1 MVILDSHFRYQ
12 AGMRPCKTF
21 IWVGLLL
28 FLPLSATAQSDKRKT
43 LEMQKVR
50 LQDEL
55 QLASKILDDTRK
67 NKELTLSEIQTF
79 QKKIDLRQSLLR
91 NIRREI
97 ELLDEEIQD
106 LKEKIDTLQQEV
118 VEKKAQYAEMI
129 RQARQSKSST
139 SRLMFLLSSKDF
151 NQAIKR
157 VEYLKQ
163 YAEYRRRQVALIK
176 EKEKDIE
183 NNLAELERQKLRK
196 LALSREMAA
205 EQANLIAE
213 KKEQEEK
220 IDAFRTQE
228 KELAA
233 EIEAKEKRSSKLE
246 KQIQELI
253 ALEIKRAR
261 EAAQRREIEE
271 RAMALGLV
279 RGKDFSSN
287 TSNKRLESLITA
299 AKAAQEAESATA
311 SATTDKPES
320 STTSYTMTPEARALA
335 ANFAA
340 NKKRLPWPVERGLVV
355 SQFGRHRHPVAK
367 NVMVRNNGIDIATE
381 QGSTARAAF
390 QGEVSEIIP
399 IPGESLAI
407 LLKHGNYFTLYKN
420 VGVPFVK
427 KGDPV
432 KSGQELG
439 LIFTDKIENKTVLH
453 FEVWNNLEVLDPML
467 WLASK

>member
-1 MVILDSHFRYQ
+1 MVTLVSHFRYP
-12 AGMRPCKTF
+12 AGMRLCKIV
-21 IWVGLLL
+21 IWGLMLL
-28 FLPLSATAQSDKRKT
+28 CLPWSALGQSDKREQ
-43 LEMQKVR
+43 LEAQKVR

-55 QLASKILDDTRK
+55 QLASKILEDTRK
-67 NKELTLSEIQTF
+67 NKKLTLSEIQTF
-79 QKKIDLRQSLLR
+79 QKKIDLRESLLR
-91 NIRREI
+91 NIKREI
-97 ELLDEEIQD
+97 ELLDEEILD
-106 LKEKIDTLQQEV
+106 LNKNIDTLQQEV
-118 VEKKAQYAEMI
+118 KKKKEQYAEMI
-129 RQARQSKSST
+129 RQARQSKSTT
-139 SRLMFLLSSKDF
+139 SRLMFLLSSENF

-176 EKEKDIE
+176 EKEQDIE

-196 LALSREMAA
+196 VALSREMAA
-205 EQANLIAE
+205 EQANLVAE
-213 KKEQEEK
+213 KREQEEK
-220 IDAFRTQE
+220 IGKFKAKE

-233 EIEAKEKRSSKLE
+233 EIEAKEKRSTKLE
-246 KQIQELI
+246 NEIQRLI

-261 EAAQRREIEE
+261 KAAERSEIEE

-279 RGKDFSSN
+279 RGKDFTSN
-287 TSNKRLESLITA
+287 TSNKRLENLIAA
-299 AKAAQEAESATA
+299 AKTAKEAESSTETA
-311 SATTDKPES
+311 EVPKSNTTA
-320 STTSYTMTPEARALA
+320 YTMTPEARALA
-335 ANFAA
+335 ANFEA

-355 SQFGRHRHPVAK
+355 SRFGRHRHPVAK

-381 QGSTARAAF
+381 QGSKARATF
-390 QGEVSEIIP
+390 NGEVSEIIP

-420 VGVPFVK
+420 VAVPYVK

-432 KSGQELG
+432 DRGQELG

-453 FEVWNNLEVLDPML
+453 FEVWNNLDVLDPML